1 MNGIA
6 RKDWLEF
13 LRDRRF
19 VLMALLVA
27 ALGLTAV
34 ATSFVR
40 VTAHE
45 TDRIA
50 TEARD
55 RETWE
60 AQGERNP
67 HSVAHFA
74 TWALRPQTPLSLLDP
89 GVTPYAGAAVW
100 MEAHNQNPA
109 RARPIE
115 DSTGAIDLG
124 SFSIAWVLQ
133 YILSLLIAVIAAG
146 AVARERERGTL
157 RLMLV
162 NGADAVG
169 IVRRKAASV
178 GRITTLIALP
188 LLGIGLVAAA
198 FAGPFE
204 VTRLMLWT
212 FAYLVFAAII
222 VAIAVSVSARS
233 RSTSQAILILIG
245 LWLFAFL
252 LVPRAGAGLAEAVV
266 PQPSGDA
273 LFTQMQTEM
282 DKEPDIWGGDGAKAY
297 EAGIMRQ
304 YGVSRMEDLPVN
316 IDGLRLEESER
327 QGNVVFDRNFGALA
341 ATYAAQ
347 RNVLR
352 LANLISP
359 LPALQNVSM
368 ALAGTDIAHQ
378 LAFQEQAEAHR
389 RKLVTQLNVDMIE
402 NAGDAGFDYKTDE
415 KLWQKTPDFRF
426 AKPTVG
432 AALNSVWVDGL
443 ILLVWLVAALALLA
457 AAGRRLGRE
466 AL

>member
-27 ALGLTAV
+27 ALGSTAV

-133 YILSLLIAVIAAG
+133 YILPLLIAVIAAG

-169 IVRRKAASV
+169 IVQRKAASV

-188 LLGIGLVAAA
+188 LLGIGLVAAIPAVLLYNAIQRRIAA
-198 FAGPFE
+198 FRHGFADGRAE
-204 VTRLMLWT
+204 VL
-212 FAYLVFAAII
+212 
-222 VAIAVSVSARS
+222 ARFS
-233 RSTSQAILILIG
+233 RALDQ
-245 LWLFAFL
+245 
-252 LVPRAGAGLAEAVV
+252 RMGA
-266 PQPSGDA
+266 
-273 LFTQMQTEM
+273 
-282 DKEPDIWGGDGAKAY
+282 
-297 EAGIMRQ
+297 
-304 YGVSRMEDLPVN
+304 
-316 IDGLRLEESER
+316 
-327 QGNVVFDRNFGALA
+327 
-341 ATYAAQ
+341 
-347 RNVLR
+347 
-352 LANLISP
+352 
-359 LPALQNVSM
+359 
-368 ALAGTDIAHQ
+368 
-378 LAFQEQAEAHR
+378 
-389 RKLVTQLNVDMIE
+389 
-402 NAGDAGFDYKTDE
+402 
-415 KLWQKTPDFRF
+415 
-426 AKPTVG
+426 
-432 AALNSVWVDGL
+432 
-443 ILLVWLVAALALLA
+443 
-457 AAGRRLGRE
+457 
-466 AL
+466 

>member
-45 TDRIA
+45 TDRLA
-50 TEARD
+50 TETRD
-55 RETWE
+55 RKTWE

-115 DSTGAIDLG
+115 DSAGAIDLG

-133 YILSLLIAVIAAG
+133 YILPLVIAVIAGG

-162 NGADAVG
+162 NGADAGG

-178 GRITTLIALP
+178 GRIAALIAVP
-188 LLGIGLVAAA
+188 LLTLGIAAA
-198 FAGPFE
+198 AWAGPFE
-204 VTRLMLWT
+204 IVRLAAWT
-212 FAYLVFAAII
+212 LAYLLFIAII
-222 VAIAVSVSARS
+222 VAIAVAVSAQS

-252 LVPRAGAGLAEAVV
+252 LVPRAGAGLAETIV

-273 LFTQMQTEM
+273 LFAKMQEEV
-282 DKEPDIWGGDGAKAY
+282 DKEPDIWEGQGAQAF
-297 EAGIMRQ
+297 EAGVMRR
-304 YGVSRMEDLPVN
+304 YGVIRKEDLPVSL
-316 IDGLRLEESER
+316 DGLRLKESER
-327 QGNVVFDRNFGALA
+327 QGNAVFESNFGALA
-341 ATYAAQ
+341 VTYAGQ
-347 RNVLR
+347 RDVLR
-352 LANLISP
+352 WANLLSP

-368 ALAGTDIAHQ
+368 ALAGTDMAHQ
-378 LAFQEQAEAHR
+378 LAFQGQAEAHR
-389 RKLVTQLNVDMIE
+389 RTLITQLNQDMIDHG
-402 NAGDAGFDYKTDE
+402 AGKDFDYKAGTD
-415 KLWQKTPDFRF
+415 LWKSTKDFVF
-426 AKPTVG
+426 AKPGIGV
-432 AALNSVWVDGL
+432 AMRSVWADAL
-443 ILLVWLVAALALLA
+443 ILIGWLIVALALLA